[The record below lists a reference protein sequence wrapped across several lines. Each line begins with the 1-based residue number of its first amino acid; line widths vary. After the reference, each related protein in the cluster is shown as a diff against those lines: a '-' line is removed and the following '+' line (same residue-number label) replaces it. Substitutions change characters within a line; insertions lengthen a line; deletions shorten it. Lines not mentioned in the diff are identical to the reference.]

1 MAKKDKTEIDLEIE
15 SLVLHAADCNKNIKR
30 KSSELLLTN
39 KHEAEAIQAEIEALK
54 IFENKGV
61 IESMAPLTQPDD
73 TRANLEAKK
82 EKKGGNIGFNSS
94 GESCYCDKLEQEL
107 FSLSINS
114 GETKDLKKD
123 DSVQEGSVG
132 ERREQEKPRIVLGG
146 GDDEERSGD
155 NDKSGQPGMISWTC
169 TVMENAEDNMEKLV
183 PESGEGSE
191 PKEEGYVKL
200 KNVGGL
206 EVKKLKTKKVSFVSP
221 ESSYIKPTVHTRI
234 KKFSIKIRA
243 LMHKF
248 KKDQHH
254 VEKISRVRWLN
265 GYAKSAEDRESVKK
279 MKAKTVKLATKL
291 SHMLINLELV
301 LSDMKEMAPKFR
313 AMNSSLKWLVGSEN
327 YMVSSRIL
335 ALLDFVDQEVQS
347 TGILKKLG
355 LHGGN
360 STAKQAGI
368 DSNCVLKEG
377 LFDENQ
383 VNQLILQFFQEILR
397 LDNNVKRQR
406 ESDTKMPLKD
416 LTALLEADLRECEKE
431 LNKIE
436 SRLNELKALCGF
448 EPDDLNFYTK
458 IELKMNELCDV
469 EEDEDLT
476 SD

>member
-30 KSSELLLTN
+30 KSYELLLTN

-61 IESMAPLTQPDD
+61 IESMAPLAQPDD
-73 TRANLEAKK
+73 SRANLEAKK
-82 EKKGGNIGFNSS
+82 EEKGWKYRIQFI
-94 GESCYCDKLEQEL
+94 CR
-107 FSLSINS
+107 
-114 GETKDLKKD
+114 ETKDLKKD

-169 TVMENAEDNMEKLV
+169 TVMENAEDDKEKLV

-200 KNVGGL
+200 MNVGGL
-206 EVKKLKTKKVSFVSP
+206 EVKKLKTKKVSFASP
-221 ESSYIKPTVHTRI
+221 ESSYNKPSVHTKI
-234 KKFSIKIRA
+234 KKISIKIRA

-265 GYAKSAEDRESVKK
+265 GYAKSAEDRESVKT

-416 LTALLEADLRECEKE
+416 LTALLDADLRECEKE

-448 EPDDLNFYTK
+448 EPDDLNLYTK
-458 IELKMNELCDV
+458 NRV
-469 EEDEDLT
+469 EDE
-476 SD
+476 

>member
-30 KSSELLLTN
+30 KSYELLLTN

-61 IESMAPLTQPDD
+61 IESMEPLAQPDD
-73 TRANLEAKK
+73 IRANLEAKK
-82 EKKGGNIGFNSS
+82 EEKGGNIGFNSS

-114 GETKDLKKD
+114 RETKDLKKD

-155 NDKSGQPGMISWTC
+155 NDKSGQPG
-169 TVMENAEDNMEKLV
+169 
-183 PESGEGSE
+183 SE
-191 PKEEGYVKL
+191 PKEEGCVKL
-200 KNVGGL
+200 MNAGGL
-206 EVKKLKTKKVSFVSP
+206 EVKKLKTK
-221 ESSYIKPTVHTRI
+221 
-234 KKFSIKIRA
+234 
-243 LMHKF
+243 

-279 MKAKTVKLATKL
+279 LKAKTVKLATKL

-301 LSDMKEMAPKFR
+301 LSDMKEMAPKFQ
-313 AMNSSLKWLVGSEN
+313 AMNSSLKWLAGSEN

-397 LDNNVKRQR
+397 LENNVKRQR

-448 EPDDLNFYTK
+448 EPDDLNLYTK
-458 IELKMNELCDV
+458 IELKMNELCDL

>member
-1 MAKKDKTEIDLEIE
+1 
-15 SLVLHAADCNKNIKR
+15 
-30 KSSELLLTN
+30 
-39 KHEAEAIQAEIEALK
+39 
-54 IFENKGV
+54 
-61 IESMAPLTQPDD
+61 
-73 TRANLEAKK
+73 
-82 EKKGGNIGFNSS
+82 
-94 GESCYCDKLEQEL
+94 
-107 FSLSINS
+107 
-114 GETKDLKKD
+114 
-123 DSVQEGSVG
+123 
-132 ERREQEKPRIVLGG
+132 
-146 GDDEERSGD
+146 
-155 NDKSGQPGMISWTC
+155 
-169 TVMENAEDNMEKLV
+169 
-183 PESGEGSE
+183 
-191 PKEEGYVKL
+191 
-200 KNVGGL
+200 
-206 EVKKLKTKKVSFVSP
+206 
-221 ESSYIKPTVHTRI
+221 
-234 KKFSIKIRA
+234 
-243 LMHKF
+243 MHKF

-265 GYAKSAEDRESVKK
+265 GYAKSAEDRESVKT

-301 LSDMKEMAPKFR
+301 LSDMKEMAPKFQ
-313 AMNSSLKWLVGSEN
+313 AMNSSLKWLAGSEN

-360 STAKQAGI
+360 STAKQAGF
-368 DSNCVLKEG
+368 DSNYVLKEG

-416 LTALLEADLRECEKE
+416 LTALLDADLRECEKE

-458 IELKMNELCDV
+458 IELKMNELCDL

-476 SD
+476 SDRRSFIQAAPGIS

>member
-1 MAKKDKTEIDLEIE
+1 MIL
-15 SLVLHAADCNKNIKR
+15 C
-30 KSSELLLTN
+30 
-39 KHEAEAIQAEIEALK
+39 
-54 IFENKGV
+54 
-61 IESMAPLTQPDD
+61 
-73 TRANLEAKK
+73 
-82 EKKGGNIGFNSS
+82 KKG
-94 GESCYCDKLEQEL
+94 
-107 FSLSINS
+107 LSVK
-114 GETKDLKKD
+114 EW
-123 DSVQEGSVG
+123 
-132 ERREQEKPRIVLGG
+132 EQEKPRIVLGG

-155 NDKSGQPGMISWTC
+155 NDKSGQPGMISWTS
-169 TVMENAEDNMEKLV
+169 TGMENAEDNMEKLV

-200 KNVGGL
+200 MNAGEL
-206 EVKKLKTKKVSFVSP
+206 EVKKLKTK
-221 ESSYIKPTVHTRI
+221 
-234 KKFSIKIRA
+234 
-243 LMHKF
+243 

-265 GYAKSAEDRESVKK
+265 GYAKSAEDRESVKT

-301 LSDMKEMAPKFR
+301 LSDMKEMAPKFQ

-368 DSNCVLKEG
+368 DSNYVLKEG

-406 ESDTKMPLKD
+406 ESDTKMPLKEFNSF
-416 LTALLEADLRECEKE
+416 TR
-431 LNKIE
+431 
-436 SRLNELKALCGF
+436 R
-448 EPDDLNFYTK
+448 
-458 IELKMNELCDV
+458 
-469 EEDEDLT
+469 
-476 SD
+476 

>member
-1 MAKKDKTEIDLEIE
+1 
-15 SLVLHAADCNKNIKR
+15 
-30 KSSELLLTN
+30 
-39 KHEAEAIQAEIEALK
+39 
-54 IFENKGV
+54 
-61 IESMAPLTQPDD
+61 MAPLTQPDD
-73 TRANLEAKK
+73 SRANLEAKK
-82 EKKGGNIGFNSS
+82 EEKGGNIGFNSS

-107 FSLSINS
+107 FSLSIYS
-114 GETKDLKKD
+114 RETKDLKKD

-132 ERREQEKPRIVLGG
+132 ERMEQEKPRIVLGG
-146 GDDEERSGD
+146 GDDEESSGD
-155 NDKSGQPGMISWTC
+155 NDKSGQPGMISWTS
-169 TVMENAEDNMEKLV
+169 TGMENAEDNTEKLV

-191 PKEEGYVKL
+191 PKEEGYVIKL
-200 KNVGGL
+200 MNAGEL
-206 EVKKLKTKKVSFVSP
+206 QVKKLKTK
-221 ESSYIKPTVHTRI
+221 
-234 KKFSIKIRA
+234 
-243 LMHKF
+243 

-265 GYAKSAEDRESVKK
+265 GYAKSAEDRESVKT

-301 LSDMKEMAPKFR
+301 LSDMKEMEPKFQ

-368 DSNCVLKEG
+368 DSNYVLKEG

-416 LTALLEADLRECEKE
+416 LTALLDADLRECEKE

-448 EPDDLNFYTK
+448 EPDDLNLYTK
-458 IELKMNELCDV
+458 IELKMNELCDL